1 MHKRKQV
8 NFKFTNTHNINFRS
22 GFVVTDDADRTNVDN
37 IYCIGD
43 LAHGKP
49 ELTPVAIQAG
59 RLLARRMF
67 AGGLKKVCFVF
78 VFNLISLYSNVFD
91 CKYYESP

>member
-1 MHKRKQV
+1 MIC
-8 NFKFTNTHNINFRS
+8 NYLFLRS
-22 GFVVTDDADRTNVDN
+22 GFVVTDDADKTNVDN

-59 RLLARRMF
+59 RLLAKRIF
-67 AGGLKKVCFVF
+67 AGAQKKVSFGP
-78 VFNLISLYSNVFD
+78 
-91 CKYYESP
+91 CKFS